1 MKEGKCIMGEMR
13 KDREGGVPNDV
24 DGLIDHYRH
33 EVRKGQE
40 AYDQLL
46 KELNMLRGTKT
57 IVESLSTKNKRLQDE
72 IDRIKKENNDLFNRI
87 ADALEVNE
95 SHQKYNGKLQDRL
108 TELEQDNIELHA
120 ENKKIN
126 NHLDDRLAATRKS
139 GM

>member
-1 MKEGKCIMGEMR
+1 MKGICIMGEMR
-13 KDREGGVPNDV
+13 KDRELPNDV

-40 AYDQLL
+40 AYDALL
-46 KELNMLRGTKT
+46 KEINMLRGTKV

-72 IDRIKKENNDLFNRI
+72 LDRIKKENNNLYNRI

-95 SHQKYNGKLQDRL
+95 SHQKLNGKLQVRVA
-108 TELEQDNIELHA
+108 ELED
-120 ENKKIN
+120 ENKTMHKE
-126 NHLDDRLAATRKS
+126 LDNKLESARKA

>member
-1 MKEGKCIMGEMR
+1 MGEMR
-13 KDREGGVPNDV
+13 KDREGELPNDV

-40 AYDQLL
+40 AYDELL
-46 KELNMLRGTKT
+46 KELNMLRGTKL

-72 IDRIKKENNDLFNRI
+72 IDRIKKENNDLYNRV
-87 ADALEVNE
+87 ADSLEVNE
-95 SHQKYNGKLQDRL
+95 SHQKLNGKLQDKL

-120 ENKKIN
+120 ENKKIH
-126 NHLDDRLAATRKS
+126 NHLDERLDKTRKS

>member
-1 MKEGKCIMGEMR
+1 MKGICIMGEMR
-13 KDREGGVPNDV
+13 KDREGELPNDV

-40 AYDQLL
+40 AHDKLL
-46 KELNMLRGTKT
+46 KELNMLRGTKL

-72 IDRIKKENNDLFNRI
+72 IDRVKKENNDLYNRV
-87 ADALEVNE
+87 ADSLEVNE
-95 SHQKYNGKLQDRL
+95 SHQKLNGKLQDKL

-120 ENKKIN
+120 ENKKIH
-126 NHLDDRLAATRKS
+126 NHLDERLDKTRKS

>member
-1 MKEGKCIMGEMR
+1 MGEMR
-13 KDREGGVPNDV
+13 KDREGELPNDV

-40 AYDQLL
+40 AYDALL
-46 KELNMLRGTKT
+46 KEVNMLRGTKV
-57 IVESLSTKNKRLQDE
+57 IVESLSTKNKRLHDE
-72 IDRIKKENNDLFNRI
+72 LDRVKKENNDLYNRV

-108 TELEQDNIELHA
+108 TELEQENIELHA
-120 ENKKIN
+120 ENKKMHK
-126 NHLDDRLAATRKS
+126 HLDEELDKTRKA